1 MHFAHDVHEI
11 APVLVLKDEQ
21 SNKNSDKQ
29 RRAIAER
36 SGKRRQD
43 G

>member
-11 APVLVLKDEQ
+11 VPVLVLKDEQ
-21 SNKNSDKQ
+21 SNKNGDKQ

-36 SGKRRQD
+36 SGKRCQER
-43 G
+43 